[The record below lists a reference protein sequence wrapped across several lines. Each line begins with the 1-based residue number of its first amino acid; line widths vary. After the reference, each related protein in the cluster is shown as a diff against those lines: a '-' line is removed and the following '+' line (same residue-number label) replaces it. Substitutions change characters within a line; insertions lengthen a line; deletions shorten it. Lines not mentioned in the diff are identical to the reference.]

1 MDDGCCMKPG
11 GVPCWEYPETPEVPE
26 EELMFFWWGGMYF
39 SVLAQALVGL
49 MDGEVSGLELLV
61 VAGWLEQPV

>member
-1 MDDGCCMKPG
+1 MKPG
-11 GVPCWEYPETPEVPE
+11 GVPCWAYPETPEVPE

-39 SVLAQALVGL
+39 SVLAHALVLVGL
-49 MDGEVSGLELLV
+49 LDGEVSDFGLLV